1 MVHVEGCR
9 LAPSL
14 SPLRIGVVIKGLGLG
29 GAERLL
35 ADALPYLDRSRFAYH
50 FAYMAPWKDALVP
63 RFVEAGLPI
72 TCLGGEPRTPG
83 DAGAREVTA
92 PGSWRAAG
100 LMPLAAVRLAA
111 LQRRESF
118 DLIHADLPAAGIVA
132 RIVGRLSGIP
142 VVYTEHNVQERYH
155 PLTRA
160 MNRAT
165 YGWNAAV
172 LAVSDEVA
180 ASIRRNGMD
189 RGVAVR
195 TLLNGIPVEAVRA
208 EATGLDDLRQELDL
222 PEGRPV
228 VGTVAVFRRQKR
240 LLDWL
245 AAAQRVAA
253 AREDALFL
261 LAGDGPEMPAV
272 REAVAQLG
280 LQERVRL
287 AGFREDGRRLMG
299 LMDVYLMTS
308 EFEGLPLAMLEAMA
322 LGKPVAATAVG
333 GIPEVI
339 EPGREGLLAGVGE
352 VERLAAHVLALLENP
367 AAAAEMGERG
377 AGKVAAQYHTRR
389 RVQAIEE
396 VYLEVLRGAA

>member
-1 MVHVEGCR
+1 M
-9 LAPSL
+9 
-14 SPLRIGVVIKGLGLG
+14 
-29 GAERLL
+29 
-35 ADALPYLDRSRFAYH
+35 
-50 FAYMAPWKDALVP
+50 
-63 RFVEAGLPI
+63 
-72 TCLGGEPRTPG
+72 
-83 DAGAREVTA
+83 
-92 PGSWRAAG
+92 
-100 LMPLAAVRLAA
+100 
-111 LQRRESF
+111 
-118 DLIHADLPAAGIVA
+118 
-132 RIVGRLSGIP
+132 
-142 VVYTEHNVQERYH
+142 
-155 PLTRA
+155 
-160 MNRAT
+160 
-165 YGWNAAV
+165 
-172 LAVSDEVA
+172 
-180 ASIRRNGMD
+180 
-189 RGVAVR
+189 
-195 TLLNGIPVEAVRA
+195 
-208 EATGLDDLRQELDL
+208 
-222 PEGRPV
+222 